1 MSKAQKTADGG
12 IGRLLDVMRCLR
24 DPERGCPWDLEQDF
38 TSIAPHTIEE
48 AYEVAQTIA
57 DGDLEA
63 LREELGDLLFQV
75 VYHAQMAAELGRFG
89 FEDVVGAISE
99 KMIRRHPH
107 VFGEDRIT
115 NAQAQVRAWETF
127 KEAERE
133 EKKGGEGGGRAGA
146 LEGIAHALPAL
157 LRARKLQKRAAR
169 IGFDWDSVDGVF
181 AKLAEEIAEIKAELP
196 PAGSDKQPDSTRLSE
211 EVGDLLFACVNL
223 ARHLDV
229 EPESALRAANAKFE
243 RRFGRV
249 ETLLAEVGLAVEG
262 VSLEKLEEFW
272 TQAKAEERK
281 A

>member
-1 MSKAQKTADGG
+1 MSKAPKTTDGG

-48 AYEVAQTIA
+48 AYEVAQAIA

-75 VYHAQMAAELGRFG
+75 VYHAQMATELGRFG

-107 VFGEDRIT
+107 VFGEDRIA
-115 NAQAQVRAWETF
+115 NAQAQIRAWETF

-133 EKKGGEGGGRAGA
+133 EKKGGEGGRAGA

-196 PAGSDKQPDSTRLSE
+196 PAGSDKQPDSARLSE

-249 ETLLAEVGLAVEG
+249 EALLAEVGLAVEDAG
-262 VSLEKLEEFW
+262 LEKLEAFW
-272 TQAKAEERK
+272 TRAKAEERK